1 MHLRHWLFAAL
12 LPCTAL
18 AAAGG
23 QGAMSV
29 SSSSFTDGGVIAL
42 QQVGQDPACG
52 AGEERTPQLSW
63 DNLPAG
69 TRSLALIM
77 FDPDGGKGV
86 GVVHWVA
93 YNIDPEHDGLKEGMA
108 GVSGPYVTVGR
119 NSRGTQSYRGPCPP
133 MRRQPPSLRPDP
145 DCHRPALG
153 YLARGAGP
161 QRPAAT
167 AARPRPRG
175 AEPGR
180 ALRPLNQSVQKQM
193 IGSIAFIH

>member
-133 MRRQPPSLRPDP
+133 VYDNP
-145 DCHRPALG
+145 HHYALT
-153 YLARGAGP
+153 LIATDLPWVPCPRGW
-161 QRPAAT
+161 T
-167 AARPRPRG
+167 AAACCNCCKATP
-175 AEPGR
+175 
-180 ALRPLNQSVQKQM
+180 
-193 IGSIAFIH
+193 

>member
-52 AGEERTPQLSW
+52 AGGERTPQLSW

-93 YNIDPEHDGLKEGMA
+93 YNIDPEQDGLKEGMA
-108 GVSGPYVTVGR
+108 GLSGPYVTVGR

-133 MRRQPPSLRPDP
+133 AGDNPHHYALTLIATDLPLGTLPEGLDRSGLLQLLQG
-145 DCHRPALG
+145 HALG
-153 YLARGAGP
+153 AQSLV
-161 QRPAAT
+161 
-167 AARPRPRG
+167 
-175 AEPGR
+175 GR
-180 ALRPLNQSVQKQM
+180 Y
-193 IGSIAFIH
+193 GH